1 MTISSPN
8 TKAYVS
14 LIIPAFNEEARIV
27 KSLDRILSFLKSE
40 PYSTEVIIVDDGSK
54 DRTGDLVRER
64 YNNHDGVRI
73 YQQSHNLG
81 KGAAVKQGMLL
92 ASGEFLFF
100 SDADLSVPI
109 ETLPMFLT
117 HLENH
122 FDVTIGTRRKAGAA
136 IEVHQPLYRE
146 LLGRTYTTLSNLLL
160 GLRVSDFTC
169 GFKGFRRE
177 AARDLFSRQQLKNW
191 SFDVEILYLAQLKGY
206 RILEAPVTWRDNR
219 GTKVRLWRD
228 SITSFLGLLQ
238 IRLYDY
244 QGKYQ

>member
-64 YNNHDGVRI
+64 YNNHDGVRL

-191 SFDVEILYLAQLKGY
+191 SFDVEILYLAQLKGF

-219 GTKVRLWRD
+219 DTKVRLWRD

-244 QGKYQ
+244 HGKYQ